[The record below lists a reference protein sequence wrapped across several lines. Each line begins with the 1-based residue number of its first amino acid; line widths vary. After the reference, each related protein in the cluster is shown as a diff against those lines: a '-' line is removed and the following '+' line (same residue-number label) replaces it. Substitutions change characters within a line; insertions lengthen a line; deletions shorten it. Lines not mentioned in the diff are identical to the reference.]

1 MDEKILI
8 YIVIGI
14 IYFLFNRL
22 KKKNPQDESEYGGPL
37 NEPDTDYSKPK
48 PVSFEDL
55 LREITEGK
63 QPKPAEPVVPQRQE
77 YAPSRPQPV
86 YVDYDDE
93 IEEEEKSLEKV
104 PYDQGRANEIYE
116 NAKKQAFIRPSLE
129 ESLSLADVNTTFGKF
144 KEFEVKTERN
154 SAAEFIK
161 DLRDPKG
168 MKRAIILNEVLNR
181 RHF

>member
-8 YIVIGI
+8 YIGIGV

-37 NEPDTDYSKPK
+37 NEPDADYSKPK

-63 QPKPAEPVVPQRQE
+63 QSKPVEPVAPQRQE

-93 IEEEEKSLEKV
+93 IEEEEKNLEKV
-104 PYDQGRANEIYE
+104 TFDKERINEIYE

-144 KEFEVKTERN
+144 KEFEVKVELN
-154 SAAEFIK
+154 IEAE
-161 DLRDPKG
+161 
-168 MKRAIILNEVLNR
+168 
-181 RHF
+181 